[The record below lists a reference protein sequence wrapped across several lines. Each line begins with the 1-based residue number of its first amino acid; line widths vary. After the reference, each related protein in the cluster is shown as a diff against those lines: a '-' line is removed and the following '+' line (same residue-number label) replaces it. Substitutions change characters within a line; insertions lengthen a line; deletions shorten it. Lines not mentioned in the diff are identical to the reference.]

1 MATENSPLTPEQLQQ
16 VNGLIDTT
24 RQEFISSLTAAVQ
37 AKQSEVMETAKR
49 RSTRRLLKSASGFG
63 HRAGECRSEE
73 TEQESA
79 NLGIDQT
86 TSAV

>member
-37 AKQSEVMETAKR
+37 AKQSEVGNRQKGDR
-49 RSTRRLLKSASGFG
+49 RGG
-63 HRAGECRSEE
+63 C
-73 TEQESA
+73 
-79 NLGIDQT
+79 
-86 TSAV
+86 